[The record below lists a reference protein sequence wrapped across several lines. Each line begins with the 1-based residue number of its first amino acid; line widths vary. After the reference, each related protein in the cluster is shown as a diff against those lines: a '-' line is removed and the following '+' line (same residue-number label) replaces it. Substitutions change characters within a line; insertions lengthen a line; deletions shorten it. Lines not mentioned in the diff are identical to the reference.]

1 MGDPFV
7 SRHAPRAWSVARA
20 PRAVDDRDGADRAAP
35 ACDDGAVVNAARRP
49 AGRPRR
55 VRAFARA
62 LAFAARVAIAA
73 ALLAAFAPAARAAE
87 GQVVRVDDTFAAEG
101 VGRRMRLALDPSC
114 RVTVDEAAASLALG
128 DGVRLRFQ
136 AADRDVPNF
145 SYTRACL
152 WAVFRVEDTRA
163 ARAPLVFEVD
173 YPPLDRVDLFVREAG
188 MTVRAEAAGDHV
200 PKRQWPRGGTVPSFE
215 LPASPAYDVWVR
227 VETGSALQLPA
238 SLRTPRAQ
246 AHESEARIA
255 AHALYFGALAAMA
268 IYNLLV
274 WASIRSRAYLYYV
287 AFLVCYGI
295 MQAGLNGVAYAAW
308 WPEGTAF
315 SDMLIP
321 RFIVLQGLAALLFVR
336 SLLGVAR
343 SSRGAARAAMAIAAF
358 GTVVFAATLFG
369 SYVTVMR
376 LLLPL
381 VVVWAAYMIAVGVAA
396 ARAGERVARYYLGA
410 WGFFAAGAAV
420 IALSNLGVLA
430 SNRLTRNATALGS
443 ACEFLLLSFALADRM
458 KQLQAEATANA
469 ELAASHA
476 RAAQEATGR
485 ALAEQERANAEL
497 VRLDQ
502 LKDEFL
508 ANTSHELR
516 TPIHGVT
523 GVLEA
528 VLARTSLAA
537 ADRDEIGHALDSA
550 ERLSDL
556 VTSVL
561 DFSLLRSGRGSL
573 ERLPVDVAAIVDAE
587 VAHARP
593 RARVPMKVREHA
605 RVHAVLGDA
614 ARLRQLFVQILGN
627 AVKFTDSGA
636 IAVVVREEPGE
647 VVVEVTDTGPGIPP
661 QRAAAIFAGLEQG
674 DGSATREA
682 GGLGIGLAL
691 ARRIADAHGG
701 KLVLESSVGVGTTV
715 TVRLPSTLE
724 VAAPDRHSRHMV
736 ALARAAARGGEYEGF
751 VAFHSKLP
759 PRPTDARS
767 LAPRAPGEALGR
779 PRSPALGAPRAPA
792 IDALA
797 TAADGQSLPVPEG
810 IGEIVRVLV
819 ADDDPMNRRV
829 IRLQLAP
836 LGFEIVEAGDGAE
849 AIRLAREEGPFD
861 AILLDV
867 MMPKASGYEVCRKVR
882 ETHSA
887 TDLPVLMLTAKTQ
900 LRDLIEGFESGA
912 NDYIPKP
919 FSKAELLARLRTHVA
934 AARTHGALRRFV
946 PHGALELLGHANVT
960 EARLGD
966 AKERTLAILFADVH
980 GFTALAETRTPLETF
995 ALLNA
1000 CYAIVGPAV
1009 REAGGFVDKYV
1020 GDAVM
1025 AVFPTGAGAAL
1036 RAAVAM
1042 QRALAASP
1050 LHREGLALGVGI
1062 HAGRAL
1068 VGTLGEESRFDATV
1082 VSDTVNL
1089 ASRIEGAS
1097 KQLGAKV
1104 LVSEAALA
1112 GAGAHGLEV
1121 RALGAVQVK
1130 GRGAPVRLVEVLDAE
1145 DPATADAKRATRAPF
1160 SRGLEAFARGAFE
1173 EAYAAFADA
1182 RDRCPEDGAA
1192 ALYFAATA
1200 RAMLG
1205 DADAVGAGGA
1215 LVLREK

>member
-1 MGDPFV
+1 V
-7 SRHAPRAWSVARA
+7 LARA
-20 PRAVDDRDGADRAAP
+20 AYALL
-35 ACDDGAVVNAARRP
+35 
-49 AGRPRR
+49 
-55 VRAFARA
+55 AFIAA
-62 LAFAARVAIAA
+62 LAFSGV
-73 ALLAAFAPAARAAE
+73 ARAAE
-87 GQVVRVDDTFAAEG
+87 PSVVRVDDAFAAEG

-114 RVTVDEAAASLALG
+114 AATVDLAASAFARG
-128 DGVRLRFQ
+128 DDTTLRFA
-136 AADRDVPNF
+136 AADRDVPNL

-152 WAVFRVEDTRA
+152 WAVFRVEDLRA
-163 ARAPLVFEVD
+163 ERTPLVFELD
-173 YPPLDRVDLFVREAG
+173 YPPLDRVDLYVREGGA
-188 MTVRAEAAGDHV
+188 TVRAESAGDHV
-200 PKRQWPRGGTVPSFE
+200 PRKQWPRGGTVPSFE
-215 LPASPAYDVWVR
+215 LPPSRAYDVWVR
-227 VETGSALQLPA
+227 VETGSALLLPA

-246 AHESEARIA
+246 AHEGEVRTA

-268 IYNLLV
+268 LYNLLV

-287 AFLVCYGI
+287 AFLVCYGV
-295 MQAGLNGVAYAAW
+295 MQAGLNGVAYAAFW
-308 WPEGTAF
+308 SEGRAF
-315 SDMLIP
+315 ADMLIP

-336 SLLGVAR
+336 SLLQVAR
-343 SSRGAARAAMAIAAF
+343 TSTWAVRTTAILAAV
-358 GTVVFAATLFG
+358 GTVDLGATFLG
-369 SYVTVMR
+369 PYVTVMR
-376 LLLPL
+376 MLLPL
-381 VVVWAAYMIAVGVAA
+381 VVAWAGYMIAVGAAA

-420 IALSNLGVLA
+420 IALSNLGLVA
-430 SNRLTRNATALGS
+430 SNRFTRNATAIGS

-476 RAAQEATGR
+476 RAAQEASER
-485 ALAEQERANAEL
+485 ALAEQERTNGEL
-497 VRLDQ
+497 RRLDR

-528 VLARTSLAA
+528 VLARASLAS
-537 ADRDEIGHALDSA
+537 ADREEITHALDSA

-573 ERLPVDVAAIVDAE
+573 ERLPVDVTAIVDAE
-587 VAHARP
+587 VAHARAS
-593 RARVPMKVREHA
+593 ARVPMKIREHG

-614 ARLRQLFVQILGN
+614 ARLRQLFVQILAN
-627 AVKFTDSGA
+627 AAKFTESGA
-636 IAVVVREEPGE
+636 IQIVVREEPGE
-647 VVVEVTDTGPGIPP
+647 VLVEVTDTGPGIPP
-661 QRAAAIFAGLEQG
+661 ERVASIFAGLEQG

-691 ARRIADAHGG
+691 ARRIAEAHEG
-701 KLVLESSVGVGTTV
+701 KLVLESTVGVGTTV
-715 TVRLPSTLE
+715 TVRLPATSE

-767 LAPRAPGEALGR
+767 LAPAAPRAPGEALGR
-779 PRSPALGAPRAPA
+779 PKNPALGAPRAPA

-849 AIRLAREEGPFD
+849 AIRLAREAGPFD

-980 GFTALAETRTPLETF
+980 GFTALAESRAPLETF

-1009 REAGGFVDKYV
+1009 REAGGFVDKYA

-1025 AVFPTGAGAAL
+1025 AVFPNGPAGAL

-1042 QRALAASP
+1042 QRALAEAP
-1050 LHREGLALGVGI
+1050 VHREGLALGVGV

-1104 LVSEAALA
+1104 LVSEQALA
-1112 GAGAHGLEV
+1112 SGEAHGLEV

-1130 GRGAPVRLVEVLDAE
+1130 GRGAPVRLFEVLDAE
-1145 DPATADAKRATRAPF
+1145 DPAVADAKRAVGAAF
-1160 SRGLEAFARGAFE
+1160 ARGLEAFARGAFE
-1173 EAYAAFADA
+1173 EAHAAFADA
-1182 RDRCPEDGAA
+1182 RDASPEDGAA

-1205 DADAVGAGGA
+1205 DSDAIGAGGA

>member
-1 MGDPFV
+1 MVGRCSP
-7 SRHAPRAWSVARA
+7 SRDVA
-20 PRAVDDRDGADRAAP
+20 DRDTGPCDARHVRKSRRYGGAAAERDVRVH
-35 ACDDGAVVNAARRP
+35 ATDLAVRLFAVVATLLL
-49 AGRPRR
+49 
-55 VRAFARA
+55 
-62 LAFAARVAIAA
+62 LAFPRT
-73 ALLAAFAPAARAAE
+73 ARAAE
-87 GQVVRVDDTFAAEG
+87 PQTVRVDEAFAAES
-101 VGRRMRLALDPSC
+101 VGRRMHLALDSSC
-114 RVTVDEAAASLALG
+114 AVTVDEAAAALARG
-128 DGVRLRFQ
+128 DDRTLRFA
-136 AADRDVPNF
+136 AADRDVPNL

-152 WAVFRVEDTRA
+152 WAVFRVDDARA
-163 ARAPLVFEVD
+163 ARAPLVFELD

-188 MTVRAEAAGDHV
+188 ATVLAASSGDHV
-200 PKRQWPRGGTVPSFE
+200 LRRDWPRGGTVPSFE
-215 LPASPAYDVWVR
+215 LPASPAYDVWLR
-227 VETGSALQLPA
+227 VETGSALVLPA

-246 AHESEARIA
+246 AHEAEVRTA
-255 AHALYFGALAAMA
+255 AHALYFGALTAMA

-274 WASIRSRAYLYYV
+274 WASIRSRSYLYYV
-287 AFLVCYGI
+287 AFLTCYGI
-295 MQAGLNGVAYAAW
+295 MQAGLNGVAYAALW
-308 WPEGTAF
+308 SEGHAF

-321 RFIVLQGLAALLFVR
+321 RFIVFQGLAALLFVR
-336 SLLGVAR
+336 SLLQV
-343 SSRGAARAAMAIAAF
+343 SRTSAWAERAALSIAAI
-358 GTVVFAATLFG
+358 GTVVFAATFLG

-396 ARAGERVARYYLGA
+396 ARVGERVARYYLGA
-410 WGFFAAGAAV
+410 WGCFALGAIA
-420 IALSNLGVLA
+420 IALSNLGLFA
-430 SNRLTRNATALGS
+430 SNRLTRNATAIGS

-476 RAAQEATGR
+476 RAAQEASER
-485 ALAEQERANAEL
+485 ALAEEARTNQELRQ
-497 VRLDQ
+497 LDR

-528 VLARTSLAA
+528 VLARTSLASQ
-537 ADRDEIGHALDSA
+537 DRDEINHALDSA
-550 ERLSDL
+550 ERLADL

-561 DFSLLRSGRGSL
+561 DFSLLRSGRVSL
-573 ERLPVDVAAIVDAE
+573 ERLPVDVPAIVDAE
-587 VAHARP
+587 VAHARAA
-593 RARVPMKVREHA
+593 ARVPMKVREHG

-614 ARLRQLFVQILGN
+614 ARLRQLFVQILAN
-627 AVKFTDSGA
+627 AAKFTESGA
-636 IAVVVREEPGE
+636 IQIVVREEPGE
-647 VVVEVTDTGPGIPP
+647 VIVEVTDTGPGIPP
-661 QRAAAIFAGLEQG
+661 DRVVSIFSGLEQG
-674 DGSATREA
+674 DGSTTREA

-691 ARRIADAHGG
+691 AKRIAEAHEG
-701 KLVLESSVGVGTTV
+701 KLVLESTVGLGTTV
-715 TVRLPSTLE
+715 TVRLPATHE

-767 LAPRAPGEALGR
+767 LAPAAPASARDR
-779 PRSPALGAPRAPA
+779 PRHAALAASPLPALE
-792 IDALA
+792 ALA
-797 TAADGQSLPVPEG
+797 TSAEGATLPVPEG
-810 IGEIVRVLV
+810 IGDIVRVLV

-849 AIRLAREEGPFD
+849 AIRLVREAGPFD

-882 ETHSA
+882 VTHGP

-966 AKERTLAILFADVH
+966 AKEQTLAILFADVQ
-980 GFTALAETRTPLETF
+980 GFTALAESRTPLEAF

-1025 AVFPTGAGAAL
+1025 AVFPSGPAAAL

-1042 QRALAASP
+1042 QRALAEDRV
-1050 LHREGLALGVGI
+1050 HREGLALGVGV

-1068 VGTLGEESRFDATV
+1068 VGTLGEASRFDATV

-1097 KQLGAKV
+1097 KQLGARV
-1104 LVSEAALA
+1104 LVSEEALA
-1112 GAGAHGLEV
+1112 RAEDHGLEV

-1145 DPATADAKRATRAPF
+1145 DPEVAAAKREAREPF
-1160 SRGLEAFARGAFE
+1160 TRGLEAFARGAWE
-1173 EAYAAFADA
+1173 EAHAAFADA

-1192 ALYFAATA
+1192 ALYLAASL
-1200 RAMLG
+1200 RAIAG
-1205 DADAVGAGGA
+1205 DTDAIGASGA

>member
-1 MGDPFV
+1 
-7 SRHAPRAWSVARA
+7 
-20 PRAVDDRDGADRAAP
+20 
-35 ACDDGAVVNAARRP
+35 
-49 AGRPRR
+49 
-55 VRAFARA
+55 
-62 LAFAARVAIAA
+62 
-73 ALLAAFAPAARAAE
+73 
-87 GQVVRVDDTFAAEG
+87 
-101 VGRRMRLALDPSC
+101 
-114 RVTVDEAAASLALG
+114 
-128 DGVRLRFQ
+128 
-136 AADRDVPNF
+136 
-145 SYTRACL
+145 
-152 WAVFRVEDTRA
+152 
-163 ARAPLVFEVD
+163 
-173 YPPLDRVDLFVREAG
+173 
-188 MTVRAEAAGDHV
+188 
-200 PKRQWPRGGTVPSFE
+200 
-215 LPASPAYDVWVR
+215 
-227 VETGSALQLPA
+227 
-238 SLRTPRAQ
+238 
-246 AHESEARIA
+246 
-255 AHALYFGALAAMA
+255 
-268 IYNLLV
+268 
-274 WASIRSRAYLYYV
+274 
-287 AFLVCYGI
+287 
-295 MQAGLNGVAYAAW
+295 
-308 WPEGTAF
+308 
-315 SDMLIP
+315 
-321 RFIVLQGLAALLFVR
+321 
-336 SLLGVAR
+336 
-343 SSRGAARAAMAIAAF
+343 
-358 GTVVFAATLFG
+358 
-369 SYVTVMR
+369 MR

-381 VVVWAAYMIAVGVAA
+381 VVAWAAYMIAVGVAA
-396 ARAGERVARYYLGA
+396 ARAGERVARFYLGA
-410 WGFFAAGAAV
+410 WSCFATSAAV
-420 IALSNLGVLA
+420 VALASLGVIV
-430 SNRLTRNATALGS
+430 SNRLTRNATAIGS
-443 ACEFLLLSFALADRM
+443 ALEFLLLSFALADRM

-476 RAAQEATGR
+476 RAAQEASER
-485 ALAEQERANAEL
+485 ALAEQERTNGEL
-497 VRLDQ
+497 VRLDR

-528 VLARTSLAA
+528 VLARTSLASP
-537 ADRDEIGHALDSA
+537 DREEITHALDSA

-561 DFSLLRSGRGSL
+561 DFSLLRSGRVSL
-573 ERLPVDVAAIVDAE
+573 ERLPVDVAAIVEAE
-587 VAHARP
+587 VAHARAS
-593 RARVPMKVREHA
+593 ARVPMKVREHA
-605 RVHAVLGDA
+605 RIHAVLGDA
-614 ARLRQLFVQILGN
+614 ARLRQLFVQLLTN
-627 AVKFTDSGA
+627 AAKFTESGA

-661 QRAAAIFAGLEQG
+661 ERVASIFSGLEQG
-674 DGSATREA
+674 DGSTTREA

-691 ARRIADAHGG
+691 AKRIAEAHGG
-701 KLVLESSVGVGTTV
+701 KLVLESTVGMGTTV
-715 TVRLPSTLE
+715 TVRLPATEE

-759 PRPTDARS
+759 PRPTDARA
-767 LAPRAPGEALGR
+767 LAAGRTDAGER
-779 PRSPALGAPRAPA
+779 PKHAALGAPRAPA
-792 IDALA
+792 IEAPAMA
-797 TAADGQSLPVPEG
+797 TEGVTLPVPEG
-810 IGEIVRVLV
+810 IGDVVRVLV

-836 LGFEIVEAGDGAE
+836 LGFEIVEAADGAE
-849 AIRLAREEGPFD
+849 AIRLAREAGPFD

-980 GFTALAETRTPLETF
+980 GFTALAETRTPLEAF

-1000 CYAIVGPAV
+1000 CYAVVGPAV

-1025 AVFPTGAGAAL
+1025 AIFPSGAAAAL

-1050 LHREGLALGVGI
+1050 LQREGLALGVGI

-1104 LVSEAALA
+1104 LVSEEALA
-1112 GAGAHGLEV
+1112 GAPEHGLEL
-1121 RALGAVQVK
+1121 RTLGAVQVK

-1145 DPATADAKRATRAPF
+1145 DPPIADAKRATGEPF
-1160 SRGLEAFARGAFE
+1160 ARGLEAFVRGAFE

-1182 RDRCPEDGAA
+1182 RDRSPEDGAA
-1192 ALYFAATA
+1192 TLYVAASALAIA
-1200 RAMLG
+1200 G
-1205 DADAVGAGGA
+1205 DTSAVGAEGA